1 MGGLLQLDAELERL
15 PAGPL
20 LVGFSGGLDSSV
32 LLHALAHSPVA
43 RARGLRAI
51 HVDHGLHRDSAHW
64 ATHCQAVC
72 TQLGVPLQ
80 VVRVEV
86 VPRGEG
92 PEGAARNA
100 RWQAFRVHAG
110 AAHIL
115 VLAHHRDDQAE
126 TVLLRLLRGAGP
138 TGLSAMRPWC
148 VREDGLRVWRP
159 LLALPRECLRDY
171 ARQHALDWLDDPGN
185 ELPDYDRNLLRL
197 EVMPRLRR
205 RWPQLDATL
214 AQVAGR
220 MADAVELEHEAAR
233 RLLARA
239 ATPCANILLLPPL
252 QAATRAQRWAALRL
266 WLRTHGVSDAGAARL
281 SRIERELIDAGID
294 ADPCLPLGGRVL
306 RRHRQTLHLLAAG
319 ADQPLR
325 YRLEWDGLAP
335 LTLPDG
341 SVLAL
346 DPPPP
351 QALAL
356 LVASRQGGERLRV
369 HSPGPR
375 RELRLLFQELGVPTW
390 LRQRWP
396 VLWQDGEPVAFAD
409 LVVAARFRRR
419 LQALGC
425 SLRFTPVD
433 APR

>member
-1 MGGLLQLDAELERL
+1 
-15 PAGPL
+15 
-20 LVGFSGGLDSSV
+20 
-32 LLHALAHSPVA
+32 
-43 RARGLRAI
+43 
-51 HVDHGLHRDSAHW
+51 
-64 ATHCQAVC
+64 
-72 TQLGVPLQ
+72 
-80 VVRVEV
+80 
-86 VPRGEG
+86 
-92 PEGAARNA
+92 
-100 RWQAFRVHAG
+100 
-110 AAHIL
+110 
-115 VLAHHRDDQAE
+115 
-126 TVLLRLLRGAGP
+126 
-138 TGLSAMRPWC
+138 
-148 VREDGLRVWRP
+148 
-159 LLALPRECLRDY
+159 
-171 ARQHALDWLDDPGN
+171 
-185 ELPDYDRNLLRL
+185 
-197 EVMPRLRR
+197 
-205 RWPQLDATL
+205 
-214 AQVAGR
+214 
-220 MADAVELEHEAAR
+220 
-233 RLLARA
+233 
-239 ATPCANILLLPPL
+239 PCANILLLPPL

-390 LRQRWP
+390 L
-396 VLWQDGEPVAFAD
+396 
-409 LVVAARFRRR
+409 
-419 LQALGC
+419 
-425 SLRFTPVD
+425 
-433 APR
+433 